1 MAVNSSINYRPV
13 FVRPLILDLRYE

>member
-13 FVRPLILDLRYE
+13 FVCPLILDLRYE